1 MKAGLVKAFLYAQNQ
16 KNMER
21 KLSEKNFIAI
31 ADWML
36 DLDLNTRELLT
47 YALIY
52 SFSQDGKS
60 CYYGSLEYLSKWL
73 GINDRTNAVRYLKP
87 LVEKG
92 LVAKKDIRT
101 RANQKGCLY
110 IALIDKGP
118 VINNPE
124 IDYII
129 IQPWMLKDLHLNG
142 KDLLLYA
149 LVHGYSRRESGNVCS
164 YNRDYFSK
172 WLQCQKNNVRRQV
185 DRMIEK
191 GLIVELNKKELSA
204 VVPDVIKKSQIDNTP
219 KSNSSFDDFD
229 WSQIDNTSSHSDNTG
244 DLKLTTDNLDS
255 YNLKDNQ
262 DHRNNNTADF
272 QNIVYGDKESLSV
285 VVNRRINFA
294 DLVFDSDRE
303 AFACKQILDFA
314 VYSQFRN
321 KKTEIDLI
329 SLLQKRSEIL
339 FGMLLAEWP
348 ADSAKYRATDI
359 LLFSTIYNRRFSKRA
374 NLINDLSAEEIRS
387 LFIQT
392 YDLFDPNHSVEIRKS
407 REAYMIGVLENILER
422 KTAVST

>member
-1 MKAGLVKAFLYAQNQ
+1 
-16 KNMER
+16 MER
-21 KLSEKNFIAI
+21 ELSEKNFIAI

-36 DLDLNTRELLT
+36 DLNLNTRELLT

-110 IALIDKGP
+110 MTLIDKGP

-172 WLQCQKNNVRRQV
+172 WLQCQKNNVKRQV
-185 DRMIEK
+185 DRAIEK
-191 GLIVELNKKELSA
+191 GLIVETNRKGLSA
-204 VVPDVIKKSQIDNTP
+204 VVPDSIRKSQTDNTYQRI
-219 KSNSSFDDFD
+219 NGFDEFD
-229 WSQIDNTSSHSDNTG
+229 WSQIDNTLSHSDNTES
-244 DLKLTTDNLDS
+244 LKLTTNNLDS
-255 YNLKDNQ
+255 YNLNDNLIII
-262 DHRNNNTADF
+262 NNNIADPQDTF
-272 QNIVYGDKESLSV
+272 YSEKASLSV
-285 VVNRRINFA
+285 VVNKTI
-294 DLVFDSDRE
+294 DLNNLVLDSDKE
-303 AFACKQILDFA
+303 AFTCKQNLDFA
-314 VYSQFRN
+314 VYRQFRN
-321 KKTEIDLI
+321 KKTEINLI

-339 FGMLLAEWP
+339 FATLLSEWP
-348 ADSAKYRATDI
+348 ADTAKYRAIDT
-359 LLFSTIYNRRFSKRA
+359 LLFSTLCSRRFSDRA
-374 NLINDLSAEEIRS
+374 GLINALSAKEIRS
-387 LFIQT
+387 LYIQAF
-392 YDLFDPNHSVEIRKS
+392 DLLNPDHSKDIRKS

-422 KTAVST
+422 KSDETNILT